1 MERSGPK
8 SETARGELTDPA
20 VEAINPQSRS
30 RGKSLG
36 VGDEVRWSLMRARAS
51 SSLPFGINSKST
63 WTSPKPFSMNLRR
76 RCPPGALLP
85 FLPWTSVPRIGR
97 LESQPVAVA
106 QTVAHLLVHKLP
118 WKEKLTALGGV
129 VCVCVRACV
138 CVVCCACV
146 HARVLCVVRACV
158 RMCMCV
164 LCVCVRVLCVVHARM
179 RMCFACVC
187 ACVCMCVCGV
197 HACST
202 HDTHTTE

>member
-1 MERSGPK
+1 
-8 SETARGELTDPA
+8 
-20 VEAINPQSRS
+20 
-30 RGKSLG
+30 
-36 VGDEVRWSLMRARAS
+36 MRARAS

-158 RMCMCV
+158 CAHVHVCV
-164 LCVCVRVLCVVHARM
+164 VCVRTYAVCCACACAL
-179 RMCFACVC
+179 CFACVC
-187 ACVCMCVCGV
+187 ACVVC
-197 HACST
+197 T
-202 HDTHTTE
+202 HVQHTTHTLLNDNIAYY

>member
-158 RMCMCV
+158 CAHVHVCV
-164 LCVCVRVLCVVHARM
+164 VCVRTCAVCCTCAHAHVLCM
-179 RMCFACVC
+179 R
-187 ACVCMCVCGV
+187 VCMCVYVRVWCARMFNTR
-197 HACST
+197 HT
-202 HDTHTTE
+202 HN